1 MSSSDTACASV
12 SSAALPRPL
21 AQFVADFS
29 ALLQGQPSEETII
42 SQGGPLLARLIAS
55 DAWLPPHC
63 TEAAADRFANHLLYC
78 HPDQR
83 FCVVSMVWG
92 PGQSTPI
99 HDHTVWGLIGV
110 VRGVE
115 VSQRYGFD
123 SQGVLRPEG
132 GPQRLQPGEIEAVSP
147 QIGDIH
153 QVRNGDAATKTISI
167 HVYGADIGT
176 LVRHAYQL
184 DGSVEPFTST
194 YWHSSLQTTRQSS
207 LQETT
212 QSSLQAED

>member
-1 MSSSDTACASV
+1 MSSSDTACASIWD
-12 SSAALPRPL
+12 SDLAQPL

-42 SQGGPLLARLIAS
+42 SQGKPLLARLIAS
-55 DAWLPPHC
+55 DAWLPPAC
-63 TEAAADRFANHLLYC
+63 TEAAADRFATHLLYG

-83 FCVVSMVWG
+83 FCVVSMVWS

-123 SQGVLRPEG
+123 AQGILRPEG
-132 GPQRLQPGEIEAVSP
+132 GVRRLQPGEIEAVSP

-153 QVRNGDAATKTISI
+153 QVRNGDAASKTISI

-176 LVRHAYQL
+176 LVRHAYRL

-194 YWHSSLQTTRQSS
+194 YRQSS
-207 LQETT
+207 W